1 MRRSEC
7 MSQSFAGFG
16 DSSGFG
22 IRPAIIV
29 VDYINGFTDPAS
41 ALGSDLTS
49 QLEATKT
56 LLDHARGKNI
66 PIAFT
71 TVIYEPHFRDG
82 GYFIKKVPALKLLT
96 ADSKWIN
103 VDVRLERDEKSEPL
117 IVKKFAS
124 SFFGTHLHSFL
135 TSERV
140 DTAIITGC
148 TTSGCVRATAV
159 DALQYGYRV
168 VVPEECVGDRSMEAH
183 KANLYDIQTKY
194 GDVTSLEIVIDYINQ
209 LT

>member
-1 MRRSEC
+1 
-7 MSQSFAGFG
+7 MSQSFEGFG

-22 IRPAIIV
+22 ARPAIIV
-29 VDYINGFTDPAS
+29 VDFINGFTDPAS
-41 ALGSDLTS
+41 ALGSELTS

-56 LLDHARGKNI
+56 LLDHARTKGI
-66 PIAFT
+66 PIVFT
-71 TVIYEPHFRDG
+71 TVIYEPHYRDG
-82 GYFIKKVPALKLLT
+82 GYFIKKIPALKLLT
-96 ADSKWIN
+96 ADSEWVN
-103 VDVRLERDEKSEPL
+103 VDGKLERDEKSEPL

-124 SFFGTHLHSFL
+124 SFFGTYLHSYL

-140 DTAIITGC
+140 DTVIITGC

-159 DALQYGYRV
+159 DALQYGFRV
-168 VVPEECVGDRSMEAH
+168 VVPEECVGDRSIEAH

-194 GDVTSLEIVIDYINQ
+194 GDVTSLEMVIDYINQ

>member
-1 MRRSEC
+1 
-7 MSQSFAGFG
+7 MSQSFEGFG
-16 DSSGFG
+16 DSSGLG
-22 IRPAIIV
+22 ARPAIIV
-29 VDYINGFTDPAS
+29 VDFINGFTNPAS

-56 LLDHARGKNI
+56 LLDHARSKAV
-66 PIAFT
+66 PIVFT
-71 TVIYEPHFRDG
+71 TVIYEPHYRDG
-82 GYFIKKVPALKLLT
+82 GYFIKKIPALKLLT
-96 ADSKWIN
+96 ADSEWVN
-103 VDVRLERDEKSEPL
+103 VDEKLERDETSEPL

-194 GDVTSLEIVIDYINQ
+194 GDVTSLEMVIDYLNQ

>member
-1 MRRSEC
+1 
-7 MSQSFAGFG
+7 MSQSFEGFG
-16 DSSGFG
+16 DLSGFG

-56 LLDHARGKNI
+56 LLDYARRKNI

-82 GYFIKKVPALKLLT
+82 GYFIQKVPALKLLT
-96 ADSKWIN
+96 ADSKWVK
-103 VDVRLERDEKSEPL
+103 VDERLERDESSEPL

-194 GDVTSLEIVIDYINQ
+194 GDVTSLEIVVDYINQ

>member
-1 MRRSEC
+1 
-7 MSQSFAGFG
+7 MSQSFEGFG

-22 IRPAIIV
+22 SRPAIIV
-29 VDYINGFTDPAS
+29 VDFIKGFTDTAS

-49 QLEATKT
+49 QLEATKK
-56 LLDHARGKNI
+56 LLYHARSKAI
-66 PIAFT
+66 PIVFT
-71 TVIYEPHFRDG
+71 TVNYEPHFRDG

-96 ADSKWIN
+96 ADSKWVN
-103 VDVRLERDEKSEPL
+103 VDEKLERDEKSEPL

-140 DTAIITGC
+140 DTAIIVGC

-159 DALQYGYRV
+159 DALQYGFRV
-168 VVPEECVGDRSMEAH
+168 VVPEACVGDRSIEAH

-194 GDVTSLEIVIDYINQ
+194 GDVTSLEVVIDYISQ
-209 LT
+209 LN